1 MGKGMKNGK
10 HGTDGAADYFNLF
23 QKQSG
28 AAVTVAG
35 LLVKVIDDYASPESV
50 HEHMERAHELENR
63 SDEYCH
69 QVYKRL
75 ARDFMTPIER
85 DDIIDMTRELDDLI
99 DRIEDVVLCF
109 YMYDVQAMHAEAR
122 AFARLVKKS
131 CKALDRAMGEF
142 RNFKKSKEF
151 KRLIIDVNTYEEE
164 ADRLFRE
171 VNRALYGDSG
181 EEGKNLLV
189 WSQIF
194 GRMEQC
200 CDACEH
206 VADTMRGILL
216 KNA

>member
-1 MGKGMKNGK
+1 
-10 HGTDGAADYFNLF
+10 
-23 QKQSG
+23 
-28 AAVTVAG
+28 
-35 LLVKVIDDYASPESV
+35 
-50 HEHMERAHELENR
+50 MERAHELENR

-181 EEGKNLLV
+181 EESKNLLV

>member
-1 MGKGMKNGK
+1 MGKGGKNGK
-10 HGTDGAADYFNLF
+10 HGANGSADYFDLF
-23 QKQSG
+23 QRQS
-28 AAVTVAG
+28 ATAVAVAG
-35 LLVKVIDDYASPESV
+35 LLVKVIDEYASPDSV
-50 HEHMERAHELENR
+50 REHMERAHELENR
-63 SDEYCH
+63 SDEICH
-69 QVYKRL
+69 QAYKRL

-85 DDIIDMTRELDDLI
+85 DDIIDMTHELDDLI

-109 YMYDVQAMHAEAR
+109 YMYGVRDMHPDAR

-142 RNFKKSKEF
+142 CNFKKSKEL
-151 KRLIIDVNTYEEE
+151 KRLVIDVNTYEEE

-171 VNRALYGDSG
+171 VNRALFGEGG

-189 WSQIF
+189 WSQVF

>member
-1 MGKGMKNGK
+1 MGKNGKNGK
-10 HGTDGAADYFNLF
+10 HGKSGKADYFDLF
-23 QKQSG
+23 QKQSA
-28 AAVTVAG
+28 AAVAVAG
-35 LLVKVIDDYASPESV
+35 LLVKVIDDFASPEQV
-50 HEHMERAHELENR
+50 REHMERAHDLENR

-69 QVYKRL
+69 AVYKRL
-75 ARDFMTPIER
+75 AHDFMTPIER

-109 YMYDVQAMHAEAR
+109 YMYGVRDMHGNAR
-122 AFARLVKKS
+122 EFARLVKKS
-131 CKALDRAMGEF
+131 CKALDKAMGDF

-151 KRLIIDVNTYEEE
+151 KQLIIDVNTYEED

-171 VNRALYGDSG
+171 VNRSLYGDGG
-181 EEGKNLLV
+181 EEGRNLLV

-206 VADTMRGILL
+206 VADTMSGILL

>member
-1 MGKGMKNGK
+1 MGKRDKF
-10 HGTDGAADYFNLF
+10 DYFDAF
-23 QKQSG
+23 EKQTEV
-28 AAVTVAG
+28 AVQEAE
-35 LLVKVIDDYASPESV
+35 LLIEAIESFTEA
-50 HEHMERAHELENR
+50 EHLKEVMERAHELENR